1 MALVRRFF
9 LGEPLI
15 MRTGSQAV
23 SRPGVQHSTTTEIA
37 SQQIRKD
44 VHHSAVPPRFIQP
57 SKPIGK

>member
-1 MALVRRFF
+1 
-9 LGEPLI
+9 

-44 VHHSAVPPRFIQP
+44 VHHFAVPPRFIQP